1 MDPELFEG
9 GRVKAEE
16 DTEDE
21 IKTKMAI
28 IVDKADAQKA
38 ALPNQ
43 DVRESN
49 RARDRAKSAR
59 ERVQAHPPT
68 KLLTSNS
75 TPTTRL

>member
-1 MDPELFEG
+1 MKAGEL
-9 GRVKAEE
+9 RPSAEE
-16 DTEDE
+16 DKDDK
-21 IKTKMAI
+21 IKAKVAI
-28 IVDKADAQKA
+28 IAGKADAQKA